1 MIRSLRTYSTA
12 GAFRRALEERL
23 KKTSQT
29 DRIDINRLRRQLS
42 FDRLLARLFRDD
54 TEPWILKGGYA
65 LELRFG
71 NARSTVDLDLTLRRL
86 ASSTS
91 ESVDVNTAVQRMLQR
106 AVDAQ
111 LGDWFEYVIGPAVMD
126 LTAAP
131 YTVAPVTQSRLEWTR
146 GSLPDFT
153 STQALAT
160 LSSSRMT
167 RSSVGTGWVSRESRR
182 PAFA

>member
-111 LGDWFEYVIGPAVMD
+111 LGDW
-126 LTAAP
+126 
-131 YTVAPVTQSRLEWTR
+131 S
-146 GSLPDFT
+146 
-153 STQALAT
+153 QALAT

-167 RSSVGTGWVSRESRR
+167 RSSVGTGWVSRESPR